1 MVLGLAAVVLR
12 DKVVDSDKRPGGT
25 GHQDHLDKTCGLH
38 FLDIPLYLHTHT
50 CGIVVDS
57 LGVSRHEIHE
67 LAAAKLHHFYALVN
81 ANEAFWL
88 LSF

>member
-1 MVLGLAAVVLR
+1 MVCAFTHPALLLEFDFVPCLGKWLGVVLGLAVVVLR

-25 GHQDHLDKTCGLH
+25 SHKDHLDKACGLY

-57 LGVSRHEIHE
+57 LGGIS
-67 LAAAKLHHFYALVN
+67 A
-81 ANEAFWL
+81 
-88 LSF
+88 

>member
-1 MVLGLAAVVLR
+1 MALAFAAIVLR

-25 GHQDHLDKTCGLH
+25 GHKDHLDKACGLY

-57 LGVSRHEIHE
+57 FGGYLGMKFTSS
-67 LAAAKLHHFYALVN
+67 LPQNFTTPM
-81 ANEAFWL
+81 
-88 LSF
+88 LS